1 MQLRWPQVKF
11 FVALSFILLSPD
23 RIMIQLKEIT
33 HFFRSV
39 RAKQKQNINFQKSK
53 TFIVKLAHFSPKWVF
68 WTSSFHTRFFSF
80 AIMLKLSCHFA
91 LFQLEFTQSKMD
103 RCWVFFVL
111 WSFAKIFL
119 LHSLKDLNGYYV
131 SICMIWALVQEFSW
145 CVNFRKNVF
154 EFLIIEMERNFH
166 QRLQSK
172 ISCHYCGKVWCR
184 MKSWA

>member
-1 MQLRWPQVKF
+1 
-11 FVALSFILLSPD
+11 
-23 RIMIQLKEIT
+23 MIQLKEIT

-91 LFQLEFTQSKMD
+91 LFQLEFTQSRMD
-103 RCWVFFVL
+103 RCWIPFVL
-111 WSFAKIFL
+111 WSFARIFL
-119 LHSLKDLNGYYV
+119 LHFLKDLNGYYV

-154 EFLIIEMERNFH
+154 ECLIIEMEQNFH
-166 QRLQSK
+166 QRSFLQSK
-172 ISCHYCGKVWCR
+172 ISCDNCGKVWCR
-184 MKSWA
+184 RMKSWA